1 MQALPTGIQSF
12 EKLRKENYLYVDKTR
27 QILRL
32 IERGSVL
39 FLSRPRRFGKS
50 LLVSTLQA
58 LFEGR
63 KDLFEGLY
71 IADKVD
77 WEQRHP
83 VIKLD
88 LSLFSGL
95 SAAEMNR
102 ELFLYQEGIAD
113 DYGIT
118 LKRERAANRME
129 ELLKALH
136 EKTGTQVV
144 VLIDEYD
151 MPIQDALNKPVE
163 KIDEIREFLQ
173 TFYKAFKTADEHIR
187 FLFMTGITKFAKVS
201 VFSALN
207 NLVDVTLNP
216 AYATLC
222 GYTQEELESRFA
234 PHLEELAA
242 AHNCDVPEA
251 LAKIRRWYNGFS
263 WDGKNLVY
271 NPFSTL
277 ALFEQQTFTNL
288 WFETGTPTFIVNI
301 IKERNDV
308 QLLLESSQMKQSDFN
323 SFDYRTLNTQL
334 LLFQSGYLTIKKA
347 EKDEFGD
354 ELIFTL
360 GVPNYEVRQSLMDYL
375 TCSFTGFPVGNTGS
389 MRSRMMEAL
398 LKGEAAAFE
407 ANLKELF
414 ANIPYQLHIKREAYY
429 HSLLLLWLNML
440 GFHVEAEVS
449 TDKGRIDAVWTWK
462 ERAVIVEVKYASKG
476 ALKALLDMAMDQIKE
491 KGYCERY
498 AATHERVAQLAVAF
512 SGKRIGCRMKELL
525 PNQKK

>member
-1 MQALPTGIQSF
+1 MQELPIGIQSF
-12 EKLRKENYLYVDKTR
+12 EKLRLGNYLYVDKTR

-32 IERGSVL
+32 IEYGSVL

-77 WEQRHP
+77 WERYP

-88 LSLFSGL
+88 WSNITHT
-95 SAAEMNR
+95 SAET
-102 ELFLYQEGIAD
+102 I
-113 DYGIT
+113 
-118 LKRERAANRME
+118 ERAATAHLRALAISFDITLTQE
-129 ELLKALH
+129 YAVDCFGELIRLLH
-136 EKTGTQVV
+136 QKTGKQVV
-144 VLIDEYD
+144 VLVDEYD
-151 MPIQDALNKPVE
+151 MPMLDALNEAPE
-163 KIDEIREFLQ
+163 LIEDIRKFLQ
-173 TFYKAFKTADEHIR
+173 NFYRVLKGSDEHLR
-187 FLFMTGITKFAKVS
+187 FVFMTGITKFAKVS

-207 NLVDVTLNP
+207 NLVDVTFD
-216 AYATLC
+216 ATYTTLC
-222 GYTQEELESRFA
+222 GYTQEELESCFA

-242 AHNCDVPEA
+242 AHDCDVPEA

-277 ALFEQQTFTNL
+277 VLLLQKNFTNL
-288 WFETGTPTFIVNI
+288 WFETGTPTFLINLM
-301 IKERNDV
+301 KERNDV
-308 QLLLESSQMKQSDFN
+308 HFVLEPARMKQAEYN
-323 SFDYRTLNTQL
+323 SFDYRTLETKQL
-334 LLFQSGYLTIKKA
+334 FFQSGYLTIKNA
-347 EKDEFGD
+347 EKDEFGE
-354 ELIFTL
+354 ELIYTL
-360 GVPNYEVRQSLMDYL
+360 GIPNEEVRQSLMDYL
-375 TCSFTGFPVGNTGS
+375 TSSYAAYPVNKTIS
-389 MRSRMMEAL
+389 ARDCMMKAL
-398 LKGEAAAFE
+398 LKGDAAVFE

-440 GFHVEAEVS
+440 GFHIEAEVS
-449 TDKGRIDAVWTWK
+449 TNRGRIDAVWTWK
-462 ERAVIVEVKYASKG
+462 ERAVIAEVKYASRG
-476 ALKALLDMAMDQIKE
+476 ALETLLDTAMEQIKE